1 MQVFAYP
8 SFASVKNSQ
17 KRKLIIMQFTKRF
30 LSVENFW
37 QNYYTNFKFY
47 DIIILTIYALRRI
60 EILSVKG
67 ERKNEK

>member
-8 SFASVKNSQ
+8 SFTSVKNSQ
-17 KRKLIIMQFTKRF
+17 KRKLIIMHFTKRF

-47 DIIILTIYALRRI
+47 DIIILTIYTLRRI